1 VDTAAACGD
10 IVQIPLTLTADADVQ
25 GFVAVFEWTGA
36 AQGVGFTPSAVIQDA
51 DYLSTRVEDNYMVIA
66 VVMDYESS
74 VVIPA
79 GTDIALGTVEI
90 RCGGTGVAT
99 DITFADG
106 KYSASEGGPITEN
119 VVVVRGQSIG
129 AGNGLTLLNGQ
140 FSCEACIFELKLGTV
155 TSCADIAQIP
165 LTLTAD
171 EDVQGFVAVF
181 EWAGAAQGVGY
192 APSAVIQGADYLSAR
207 VEDNYM
213 VIAVVMN
220 FESSVVIPAGAD
232 IALGTVEIRCGGTGV
247 ATDIIFADGK
257 YAAYEGG
264 PITENVLVVRGQS
277 IGAGNG
283 LTLLNGQF
291 SCESC
296 EGIPTLSEWGM
307 SIMSLLLAGTAI
319 WMIRRRKIA

>member
-1 VDTAAACGD
+1 LVSTGDNTLSRKESICSGDTNANDVFDPSSEWDGFATNTFSG
-10 IVQIPLTLTADADVQ
+10 LGSHTANCD
-25 GFVAVFEWTGA
+25 
-36 AQGVGFTPSAVIQDA
+36 
-51 DYLSTRVEDNYMVIA
+51 L
-66 VVMDYESS
+66 
-74 VVIPA
+74 
-79 GTDIALGTVEI
+79 
-90 RCGGTGVAT
+90 
-99 DITFADG
+99 
-106 KYSASEGGPITEN
+106 
-119 VVVVRGQSIG
+119 
-129 AGNGLTLLNGQ
+129 
-140 FSCEACIFELKLGTV
+140 ELKLGVLGTV
-155 TSCADIAQIP
+155 TSCGDIVQIP

-213 VIAVVMN
+213 VIAVVMD

-296 EGIPTLSEWGM
+296 EGIPTLSELGM